1 MRPFQITVLGI
12 VIMKVAINGF
22 GRMGRLFLR
31 AAWQNPAL
39 DIVLINDPKLDA
51 HSAAHLLEFDSIHGR
66 FAADSISADD
76 SSIQIH
82 DKRIDFSCGEHI
94 DSTDFAGIDLLVECS
109 GLYRKTAMYDNVL
122 ANTDVKK
129 VLVSCPVKDGDTL
142 NMVYGVNHHLYDAH
156 TNHLVTAASCTTN
169 CLAPVVKVLLDTV
182 GIVKGSMTTIHDVT
196 MTQNIIDNG
205 HKDLRR
211 ARAAGESLIPTS
223 SGSTTAIMKIFPE
236 LEGKL
241 NGLAVRVPLL
251 NASLVD
257 LVVEVEQDV
266 TVEQINQNFAD
277 AAKGALAGIL
287 GYETR
292 PLVSVDYKDDK
303 RSGIIDALSTQVT
316 DKRLVK
322 ILAWYDNEINY
333 VERMNDIATMI
344 SKNH

>member
-1 MRPFQITVLGI
+1 MSLN
-12 VIMKVAINGF
+12 VAINGF

-31 AAWQNPAL
+31 AAWGNEL
-39 DIVLINDPKLDA
+39 LNIVLINDPKQDA
-51 HSAAHLLEFDSIHGR
+51 STSAHLLEFDSVHGR
-66 FAADSISADD
+66 FEADNINVNDNT
-76 SSIQIH
+76 INIG
-82 DKRIDFSCGEHI
+82 DKKIAYSRSEHI
-94 DSTDFAGIDLLVECS
+94 DETDFSGIDLLVECS
-109 GLYRKTAMYDNVL
+109 GLYRKTAMYDHVL

-142 NMVYGVNHHLYDAH
+142 NMVYGVNHDLYDH
-156 TNHLVTAASCTTN
+156 QVNHLVTAASCTTN

-196 MTQNIIDNG
+196 MTQNIIDGG

-211 ARAAGESLIPTS
+211 ARAASESLVPTS
-223 SGSTTAIMKIFPE
+223 SGSTTAIMKIFPQ

-241 NGLAVRVPLL
+241 DGLAVRVPLL

-257 LVVEVEQDV
+257 LVVEVGEDV

-277 AAKGALAGIL
+277 AAKGELEGIL
-287 GYETR
+287 GYEPR

-303 RSGIIDALSTQVT
+303 RSGIIDALSTQVI

-333 VERMNDIATMI
+333 VERMTDIALMI
-344 SKNH
+344 ANQD

>member
-1 MRPFQITVLGI
+1 
-12 VIMKVAINGF
+12 MKVAINGF

-51 HSAAHLLEFDSIHGR
+51 QSAAHLLEFDSIHGR
-66 FAADSISADD
+66 FAADSITADEQ
-76 SSIQIH
+76 SIHVQG
-82 DKRIDFSCGEHI
+82 KRIDFSDGEHI
-94 DSTDFAGIDLLVECS
+94 DSTDFSGIDLLVECS
-109 GLYRKTAMYDNVL
+109 GLYRKTAMYDEVF
-122 ANTDVKK
+122 ANTDVQK
-129 VLVSCPVKDGDTL
+129 VLVSCPVKDADTL
-142 NMVYGVNHHLYDAH
+142 NMVYGVNHDLYDAGK
-156 TNHLVTAASCTTN
+156 NHLVTAASCTTN
-169 CLAPVVKVLLDTV
+169 CLAPVIKVLLDNV
-182 GIVKGSMTTIHDVT
+182 GIVKGSMTTIHDIT

-211 ARAAGESLIPTS
+211 ARAAGESLVPTS
-223 SGSTTAIMKIFPE
+223 SGSTTAIMSIFPE
-236 LEGKL
+236 LKGKL

-266 TVEQINQNFAD
+266 TVEQINQHFAD
-277 AAKGALAGIL
+277 AAKGELKDIL

-303 RSGIIDALSTQVT
+303 RSSIVDALSTQVT

-344 SKNH
+344 ATQNAEQA

>member
-1 MRPFQITVLGI
+1 MSLN
-12 VIMKVAINGF
+12 VAINGF

-31 AAWQNPAL
+31 AAWENPAIN
-39 DIVLINDPKLDA
+39 IVLINDPKQNA
-51 HSAAHLLEFDSIHGR
+51 ATSAHLLAFDSIHGR
-66 FAADSISADD
+66 FKDDEITNTDDSIQVADQ
-76 SSIQIH
+76 SIRYSQFNTL
-82 DKRIDFSCGEHI
+82 DETDFS
-94 DSTDFAGIDLLVECS
+94 GIDLLVECS
-109 GLYRKTAMYDNVL
+109 GLYRKTTMFDHVL
-122 ANTDVKK
+122 NHTDVKK
-129 VLVSCPVKDGDTL
+129 VLVSCPVKDADTL
-142 NMVYGVNHHLYDAH
+142 NMVYGVNHHLYQHDV
-156 TNHLVTAASCTTN
+156 NHLVTAASCTTN
-169 CLAPVVKVLLDTV
+169 CLAPVVKVLLDNV

-196 MTQNIIDNG
+196 MTQNIIDGG

-211 ARAAGESLIPTS
+211 GRAAGESLIPTS

-257 LVVEVEQDV
+257 LVVEVEKDV
-266 TVEQINQNFAD
+266 TVEQINQYFAE
-277 AAKGALAGIL
+277 AAQGELKDIL
-287 GYETR
+287 GYEER

-303 RSGIIDALSTQVT
+303 RSGIVDALSTQVT

-344 SKNH
+344 GKQMSV

>member
-1 MRPFQITVLGI
+1 
-12 VIMKVAINGF
+12 MKVAINGF

-31 AAWQNPAL
+31 AAWENPGL
-39 DIVLINDPKLDA
+39 DIVLINDPMLSA
-51 HSAAHLLEFDSIHGR
+51 HTAAHLLEFDSVHGR
-66 FAADSISADD
+66 FAADTITSDEQSITIGDKSVAFSA
-76 SSIQIH
+76 
-82 DKRIDFSCGEHI
+82 GEHI
-94 DSTDFAGIDLLVECS
+94 DNTDFIGVDLLVECS
-109 GLYRKTAMYDNVL
+109 GLYRKTAMYDKVL

-129 VLVSCPVKDGDTL
+129 VLVSCPVKDGETL
-142 NMVYGVNHHLYDAH
+142 NMVYGVNHHLYDGNKH
-156 TNHLVTAASCTTN
+156 HLVTAASCTTN

-182 GIVKGSMTTIHDVT
+182 GIVKGSMTTIHDIT

-211 ARAAGESLIPTS
+211 ARAAGESLVPTS
-223 SGSTTAIMKIFPE
+223 SGSTTAIMKIFPQ
-236 LEGKL
+236 LKGKL

-266 TVEQINQNFAD
+266 TIEQINQHFAD
-277 AAKGALAGIL
+277 AANGELKDIL

-303 RSGIIDALSTQVT
+303 RSGIVDALSTQVT

-344 SKNH
+344 ATKNVEQV

>member
-1 MRPFQITVLGI
+1 MAIKI
-12 VIMKVAINGF
+12 AINGF

-31 AAWQNPAL
+31 AAWLNRAV

-51 HSAAHLLEFDSIHGR
+51 ASAAHLLEFDSIHGR
-66 FAADSISADD
+66 FAADSIEHSDD
-76 SSIQIH
+76 SISVEGKLIA
-82 DKRIDFSCGEHI
+82 FSDAEHI
-94 DSTDFAGIDLLVECS
+94 DNTDFSGIDLLVECS

-122 ANTDVKK
+122 NHTDVKK
-129 VLVSCPVKDGDTL
+129 VLVSCPVKDADTL
-142 NMVYGVNHHLYDAH
+142 NMVYGVNEHLYKPSF
-156 TNHLVTAASCTTN
+156 NHLVTAASCTTN
-169 CLAPVVKVLLDTV
+169 CLAPVIKVLLDTV

-223 SGSTTAIMKIFPE
+223 SGSTTAIMKIFPQ

-257 LVVEVEQDV
+257 LVVEVAQDV
-266 TVEQINQNFAD
+266 TVDEINGYFAQ
-277 AAKGALAGIL
+277 AAQGELKGIL

-303 RSGIIDALSTQVT
+303 RSSIVDGLSTQVT

-344 SKNH
+344 AKQL